1 MVQRFFLVLLPLAFI
16 AACSNADFVTKAPSS
31 AKRIQA
37 NATGE
42 PAVSGDGDAGA
53 KGYPDANPK
62 GGSKSLPVKEPARG
76 PLNNPKPQQGSL
88 PPAQPPKA
96 AQPAPEA
103 VNIPDDQFAEAGKSL
118 DVHAIFDT
126 SGSLTEGQFATDPNC
141 LRFEAFKTFVRALKN
156 KLGSGADARLSIT
169 TFNSSA
175 EFRGTHEGFLNLS
188 NDEFN
193 RKFKSKICASS
204 GKTNVTD
211 AFRVAINEARP
222 LLKNSPKQ
230 VASVLFFSDGNPTVG
245 SDNEALAKAEVL
257 RELFSNRVFGIKL
270 TGKALTVMGVPV
282 DMTDNFMKKV
292 VGSKKRL
299 KEVQDAADLASTML
313 SFLD

>member
-1 MVQRFFLVLLPLAFI
+1 MVLRLFFVLLPLALI
-16 AACSNADFVTKAPSS
+16 AACSNADFVTKASSS
-31 AKRIQA
+31 AKRVQA
-37 NATGE
+37 KAAGE
-42 PAVSGDGDAGA
+42 PAVSGDGDASA
-53 KGYPDANPK
+53 KGYPEANPK
-62 GGSKSLPVKEPARG
+62 GGSKSSPVKEPARG
-76 PLNNPKPQQGSL
+76 PLNNQKPPQGSL
-88 PPAQPPKA
+88 TP

-103 VNIPDDQFAEAGKSL
+103 VNIPDEQFAVAGKSL
-118 DVHAIFDT
+118 DLHAIFDT

-141 LRFEAFKTFVRALKN
+141 LRYEAFKTFVRALKS
-156 KLGSGADARLSIT
+156 KLGSGSDARLSIT

-175 EFRGTHEGFLNLS
+175 RFRGTHEGFLNLS
-188 NDEFN
+188 NGDFD
-193 RKFKSKICASS
+193 RKFKKEICDSS

-245 SDNEALAKAEVL
+245 GFDEALAKAEVL

-282 DMTDNFMKKV
+282 DLTDNFMKKV

-299 KEVQDAADLASTML
+299 KEVQDAADLATTMV